1 MAKIRRFEQYQD
13 FLARIFP
20 EYNNGKS
27 GAEKVLT
34 RSVTFQVTDACN
46 LCCSYCYQIN
56 KGRRKMPLETAKKF
70 IDLLLSGEKGMK
82 DYINPENSPGI
93 VLDFIGG
100 EPFLEID
107 LIDQIVDYFERRAIE
122 LMPPWAEKYMISI
135 CSNGVLY
142 FNPEVQKF
150 LHKHRHHMS
159 FSVTIDGNRELHDS
173 CRVFPDGS
181 GSYDLAVAAAKDWM
195 DKGGYMGSK
204 ITIAPGNVQYLY
216 EALVHMIEMG
226 YQDINANC
234 VYEEGWEVGHARELY
249 RQMKKT
255 SDYFLEKNI
264 DFSDFFCSLYE
275 QNFFR
280 PKTET
285 DNDNWCGGTGLMI
298 SLDPD
303 GYIYPCIRYME
314 SSLGTDQPPV
324 RIGSVTEGVGCREEH
339 KCTISCLQC
348 ITRRSQSTDECFY
361 CPIAEGC
368 SWCSAY
374 NYQVYGTPDARA
386 TYICVMHKARALA
399 NVYFWNKYFQA
410 HGERCYMKNN
420 VPDEWALE
428 IVSDEELKMLKEL
441 SMPKEEG
448 YYEVNSQR

>member
-20 EYNNGKS
+20 EYNNGEN
-27 GAEKVLT
+27 GAKKVLT

-56 KGRRKMPLETAKKF
+56 KGHRKMPLETAKKF

-100 EPFLEID
+100 EPFLEIE

-122 LMPPWAEKYMISI
+122 LMHPWAEKYMVSI

-142 FNPEVQKF
+142 FKPEVQRF
-150 LHKHRHHMS
+150 LQKHRHHMS

-181 GSYDLAVAAAKDWM
+181 GSYDIAVAAAKDWM

-234 VYEEGWEVGHARELY
+234 VYEEGWTPEHAKELY

-314 SSLGTDQPPV
+314 SSLGTDQPPM

-339 KCTISCLQC
+339 RCAISCLQC
-348 ITRRSQSTDECFY
+348 ITRRSQSTDECFF

-374 NYQVYGTPDARA
+374 NYQVFGTPNARA

-399 NVYFWNKYFQA
+399 NVYFWNRYFQA
-410 HGERCYMKNN
+410 RGERCYMKNN

-428 IVSDEELKMLKEL
+428 IVSDEELKILKEL
-441 SMPKEEG
+441 STPKEEG
-448 YYEVNSQR
+448 YYEVNSKR

>member
-1 MAKIRRFEQYQD
+1 
-13 FLARIFP
+13 
-20 EYNNGKS
+20 
-27 GAEKVLT
+27 
-34 RSVTFQVTDACN
+34 
-46 LCCSYCYQIN
+46 
-56 KGRRKMPLETAKKF
+56 
-70 IDLLLSGEKGMK
+70 MK
-82 DYINPENSPGI
+82 EYINPENSPGI

-100 EPFLEID
+100 EPFLEIG
-107 LIDQIVDYFERRAIE
+107 LIDQIVDYFERSAIE
-122 LMPPWAEKYMISI
+122 LMHPWAEKYMISI

-142 FNPEVQKF
+142 FNPEVQNF

-181 GSYDLAVAAAKDWM
+181 GSYDIAVAAAKDWM

-216 EALVHMIEMG
+216 EALVHMVEMG

-234 VYEEGWEVGHARELY
+234 VYEEGWTLEHARELY

-275 QNFFR
+275 QNFFH
-280 PKTET
+280 PKAET

-314 SSLGTDQPPV
+314 SSLGTDQPPM

-339 KCTISCLQC
+339 RCAISCLQC
-348 ITRRSQSTDECFY
+348 ITRRSQSTDECFF
-361 CPIAEGC
+361 CPVAEGC

-374 NYQVYGTPDARA
+374 NYQVFGTPNARA

-410 HGERCYMKNN
+410 RGEESYMRNY

-428 IVSDEELKMLKEL
+428 IVSEEELKMLKEL
-441 SMPKEEG
+441 STPKGENWHEI
-448 YYEVNSQR
+448 NSER